1 MTREFLTYLEANKRY
16 SLHTIKSYSQDLSQ
30 FEAYLS
36 SDFEVSNLMEVNLD
50 MIRSF
55 VIYLTESK
63 HKPRTIHRKI
73 SCLKSFYKYYVQ
85 QGIISVNPVLRVRL
99 PKIPKRLAV
108 FVDESSMQAICEQD
122 GRDDDYDYVLKSL
135 ILEMLY
141 ATGMRKSE
149 LIFLKQ
155 KDVDLGTRKLKVLG
169 KGSKERV
176 IPILKELAEKI
187 RFYLNLRKELP
198 TSDYFFINLNGKR
211 ISQSFVYSVVTR
223 YLGEYTTLSKKSP
236 HVLRHTFATHLLD
249 RGADLSAVKDLLGH
263 SSLASTQIY
272 THTSIQKLKKS
283 YTNAHPRA

>member
-122 GRDDDYDYVLKSL
+122 GRDDYDYVLKSL